1 MKMYDDGLGKELK
14 AMETDTSKS
23 SMTTLLWKIPAI
35 AAVYFAGTLVG
46 AAVITTLGLR
56 FPEMPGQTYVPILSF
71 LTALVL
77 AATLAFLALGLGGS
91 EWKRWL
97 ILFVFLY
104 VSFVVNNQIETVVYT
119 IMSEVPT
126 MLLFFTFPCVLA
138 TGATAF
144 LIRSPEGGS
153 ALPSVFEDRPVTS
166 WWWRLLLAWLAFPVI
181 YYFFGA
187 LIYPFVA
194 EIYTNHET
202 GFRLP
207 GPLVVL
213 GAVSVRSLLFLVV
226 SIPILVSWRRSRRSL
241 VLSLAA
247 ALAAMVGVA
256 GMFENTYSPT
266 QMKIVHSIEII
277 ADSLVHAWV
286 LVALLVPK
294 KKISE
299 PETATEAAG

>member
-1 MKMYDDGLGKELK
+1 
-14 AMETDTSKS
+14 MEPEHERSRLVAFT
-23 SMTTLLWKIPAI
+23 WKVPMI
-35 AAVYFAGTLVG
+35 AALYFAGTLVG
-46 AAVITTLGLR
+46 AALITTLGLH
-56 FPEMPGQTYVPILSF
+56 FPEMPGQTYSPTLSF

-77 AATLAFLALGLGGS
+77 TATLAFLAWGLGGS
-91 EWKRWL
+91 VSKRWL

-104 VSFVVNNQIETVVYT
+104 VSFVVNNQIEAVVYT
-119 IMSEVPT
+119 IMNEVPT
-126 MLLFFTFPCVLA
+126 MLLFFAFPCVLA
-138 TGATAF
+138 TGATAL
-144 LIRSPEGGS
+144 LIRSPESGS
-153 ALPSVFEDRPVTS
+153 ALTSVFEDRPVTS

-181 YYFFGA
+181 YHFFGA

-194 EIYTNHET
+194 EIYTNQET
-202 GFRLP
+202 GFRVP

-226 SIPILVSWRRSRRSL
+226 SIPILVNWRRSRRSL

-266 QMKIVHSIEII
+266 QMKIVHSIEIV

-286 LVALLVPK
+286 LVALLVAKP
-294 KKISE
+294 S
-299 PETATEAAG
+299 PVAAENIPVDDEG